1 MKKILLAFAA
11 IPAATMAVEAS
22 AQTNMNA
29 NGAVGVQNRILN
41 LEARLNAGVQAGVI
55 DAREHSILRSRLNE
69 LRAMERQ
76 YSMNGLTSSERRT
89 LQNRIR
95 SLRDEMRT
103 AGGSWANQY
112 GWSDRE
118 LDVYGNAYGNS
129 GVRTDQY
136 GRPVDQYGR
145 VIANTNTNVRYDQH
159 GRAVDQYGRVIADAN
174 VRYDQHGRAVDQY
187 GRVIA
192 DANVRYDQHGRAVDQ
207 YGRVIANTQVQVDQ
221 YGRPVDQYGRV
232 IANSNVRV
240 DQYGR
245 PVDQY
250 GRVIAN
256 GGVAVDQYGRPVGN
270 GYYGQGGPY
279 EPVPQSGGMGNVLG
293 GVLGSV
299 LGGGSGAGGV
309 LGNVLGGGGLSVG
322 SVISSAILGQLGRGT
337 NYGYQDRSNVY
348 FRSDGRQ
355 VYEIDA
361 RTNRVIRIHPIQ

>member
-118 LDVYGNAYGNS
+118 LDVYGNAYGSS

-174 VRYDQHGRAVDQY
+174 VRYDQHGRAIDQY

-192 DANVRYDQHGRAVDQ
+192 DANVRYDQHGRAIDQ
-207 YGRVIANTQVQVDQ
+207 YGRVIAD
-221 YGRPVDQYGRV
+221 
-232 IANSNVRV
+232 ANVRV

-256 GGVAVDQYGRPVGN
+256 GGVAVDQYGRPVSN

-279 EPVPQSGGMGNVLG
+279 EPVPQSSGMGNVLG

-322 SVISSAILGQLGRGT
+322 SVITSAIANALGRGT